1 VHDGVRW
8 PECLERQAEVL
19 LHETVSY
26 DALHELL
33 ALTSV
38 PVRYDVIPE
47 LSTTLLLALNHSN
60 KMTRLAAVRHLT
72 TQLTRGHTVC
82 KTASLHQDTG
92 PVTLSGLSCTAS
104 LHVWQQDTG
113 PVTLS
118 GLSCTASL
126 HQDTG
131 PVTQSVTLPHV
142 QTSGQS
148 NLTKRPHLPPHMD
161 GSVLFVR
168 WRHCDPI

>member
-1 VHDGVRW
+1 
-8 PECLERQAEVL
+8 LERQAEVL

-72 TQLTRGHTVC
+72 TQLTHGHTVC
-82 KTASLHQDTG
+82 K
-92 PVTLSGLSCTAS
+92 
-104 LHVWQQDTG
+104 
-113 PVTLS
+113 
-118 GLSCTASL
+118 TASL